1 MATRERARP
10 SPGPP
15 RALPHGAATGP
26 PRAARLALGAAGIA
40 VALAAVGAVLAMSGE
55 AATKDPGALV
65 MNLVIVATFPPV
77 AWVVA
82 RSRPGH
88 HIVGVFSAVG
98 LGAAATVFTYGYARQ
113 GLQTAPGSLPGA
125 VLLGWASTWVW
136 VAGVMPLLTFGLLL
150 FPDGRLPSRRWRP
163 VAAAAGAGMAL
174 MALSFALRPGP
185 LVDHPVVDNPLGI
198 PGAGPFLETLE
209 GIGFTVFTLAFAAS
223 AGSLVV
229 RWRRGVHRERRQL
242 RWLLLAVGMLA
253 VALVVDAV
261 LTSTASTL
269 LAAAALALLP
279 IAVGVAIVRER
290 LYDIDALLSRSL
302 VYATLTA
309 GVVAVYV
316 AVVTVAGAVVGDRA
330 DFAGP
335 LVATGIVAVAF
346 QPAREA
352 VQRQVSRL
360 VHGAATD
367 PYAALARLAQRLEAT
382 IGPGSVLPVVV
393 ETVATTLRLPYVAIE
408 LAEDGSFRRV
418 ASHGQPVHDTAS
430 LLLTH
435 QGQTIGQMVLG
446 ERASGEEL
454 TPTERR
460 LLEDLARQ
468 AGIAVHGVRLTA
480 VLQRSRERLVVTR
493 EEERRRLHR
502 DLHDGLGPTLAAM
515 TLQLDVLRRQITADP
530 SEADALVRQLK
541 DELQRAIHEIRRLVN
556 ALRPPALDEL
566 GLVAALRQHA
576 AAVGGTGGPAAGLTV
591 TVEARDLPPLGAAT
605 EVAAYRIAM
614 EAMTNVVR
622 HARARQCTIRL
633 VSNGVLEVEVVDDG
647 DGIPDEP
654 RPGVGLTSMRERA
667 VELGGHCSIG
677 PRPGGGTMVLARLPL
692 ERR

>member
-1 MATRERARP
+1 
-10 SPGPP
+10 
-15 RALPHGAATGP
+15 
-26 PRAARLALGAAGIA
+26 
-40 VALAAVGAVLAMSGE
+40 
-55 AATKDPGALV
+55 
-65 MNLVIVATFPPV
+65 
-77 AWVVA
+77 
-82 RSRPGH
+82 
-88 HIVGVFSAVG
+88 
-98 LGAAATVFTYGYARQ
+98 
-113 GLQTAPGSLPGA
+113 
-125 VLLGWASTWVW
+125 
-136 VAGVMPLLTFGLLL
+136 
-150 FPDGRLPSRRWRP
+150 
-163 VAAAAGAGMAL
+163 
-174 MALSFALRPGP
+174 
-185 LVDHPVVDNPLGI
+185 
-198 PGAGPFLETLE
+198 
-209 GIGFTVFTLAFAAS
+209 
-223 AGSLVV
+223 
-229 RWRRGVHRERRQL
+229 
-242 RWLLLAVGMLA
+242 
-253 VALVVDAV
+253 
-261 LTSTASTL
+261 
-269 LAAAALALLP
+269 
-279 IAVGVAIVRER
+279 VAIVRER
-290 LYDIDALLSRSL
+290 LYDIDLLISRSL

-316 AVVTVAGAVVGDRA
+316 AVVTVVGTVVGDRA
-330 DFAGP
+330 EFAGP

-360 VHGAATD
+360 VHGAAAD

-382 IGPGSVLPVVV
+382 IGPGPVLSVVV
-393 ETVATTLRLPYVAIE
+393 ETVATTLRMPYVAIE

-418 ASHGQPVHDTAS
+418 ASHGEPGPAMTP

-435 QGQTIGQMVLG
+435 QGQTIGRMVLG
-446 ERASGEEL
+446 ERTSGEAL

-460 LLEDLARQ
+460 LLGDLVRQ

-515 TLQLDVLRRQITADP
+515 TLQLDVLRRQITTDP

-541 DELQRAIHEIRRLVN
+541 DELQSAIHEIRRLVD

-576 AAVGGTGGPAAGLTV
+576 IAVGAEGGAATGLTV
-591 TVEARDLPPLGAAT
+591 TVEARDLPPLDAAT

-633 VSNGVLEVEVVDDG
+633 ASNGALEVEVIDDG

-667 VELGGHCSIG
+667 LELGGHCSISLT
-677 PRPGGGTMVLARLPL
+677 PGGGTTVRARLPL
-692 ERR
+692 EVR